1 MSLMNYVKRL
11 FTYPIKYSKS
21 EHYKMA
27 LVVRSD
33 ITMGKGKIA
42 AQCAHAAVECCRQI
56 SANEEYQ
63 QIYASWLLQGQ
74 PKIVLQIS
82 DKEKLMSLASD
93 ARKAGLI
100 ISIIKDAGKTQLKP
114 GTTSTVGIGPGPK
127 QVIDNLTS
135 QLRLL

>member
-1 MSLMNYVKRL
+1 MSLMNYVKRV

-21 EHYKMA
+21 EHYKMV

-114 GTTSTVGIGPGPK
+114 GTTSTLGIGPGPK
-127 QVIDNLTS
+127 QLIDDLTS
-135 QLRLL
+135 QLKLL

>member
-1 MSLMNYVKRL
+1 MSLMNYVKRV

-21 EHYKMA
+21 EHYKMV

-114 GTTSTVGIGPGPK
+114 GTTSTLGIGPGPK
-127 QVIDNLTS
+127 QLIDDLTS

>member
-1 MSLMNYVKRL
+1 MSLMNYIKRV

-21 EHYKMA
+21 EHYKMV

-33 ITMGKGKIA
+33 ITMRKGKIA

-114 GTTSTVGIGPGPK
+114 GATSTLGIGPGPK
-127 QVIDNLTS
+127 QLIDDLTS